1 MFYNIYFKMAVCKK
15 NMKSITVF
23 IKKMDKQ
30 TKKDTE
36 TVDTDKNQD
45 KKDEKE
51 ENKDADKSEKP
62 VEEEKKKD
70 EKVNGEA
77 ENCEKKKDEK
87 GNGEKKKDEKGNGE
101 KKRDEKGN
109 GEKEKEDVTNETKD
123 SDEFRVCGVSV
134 SDDDGS
140 YEIGN
145 LAILGTSNPF
155 QCFHL
160 LIMFR
165 HRNTYQIDLDPD
177 SASMDGFHIRIHFK
191 GLIFPNM
198 KLFEKDGFKI
208 RFHLRRRI

>member
-1 MFYNIYFKMAVCKK
+1 
-15 NMKSITVF
+15 MKSITVF

-87 GNGEKKKDEKGNGE
+87 GNGEK
-101 KKRDEKGN
+101 
-109 GEKEKEDVTNETKD
+109 EKEDVTNVTKD

-145 LAILGTSNPF
+145 LSILGTSNPF
-155 QCFHL
+155 QGFHL
-160 LIMFR
+160 LILFR

-198 KLFEKDGFKI
+198 KLFDGFII
-208 RFHLRRRI
+208 RIFSKGRI

>member
-1 MFYNIYFKMAVCKK
+1 MAVCKK

-30 TKKDTE
+30 TKKDTV
-36 TVDTDKNQD
+36 TVDSDKNQD

-62 VEEEKKKD
+62 VEEQKKKD

-77 ENCEKKKDEK
+77 ENCEKKK
-87 GNGEKKKDEKGNGE
+87 
-101 KKRDEKGN
+101 DEKGN